1 MITSNF
7 IEKIVFTRVLN
18 PKYHGNLIGGLHAHK
33 NDYQLIF
40 IEKGTGEVGIESRRY
55 PVQANDLIW
64 IRPNQLHQS
73 FDDNPAYFELIEILW
88 YFRDGI
94 QPDLAIAPVN
104 HLRTDSGI
112 VFNLQRLLREALLK
126 KPWHRFFMR
135 LLLTEILIQ
144 LQRNTPA
151 SGAPEAQVE
160 DSLRTRKIKKIV
172 EQIHLNYQK
181 NWQLAD
187 LAQIGGCSAHYLCR
201 IFKEVT
207 NYTPINYLIKIRLD
221 IAIDLL
227 KNSDYTVSEIAEMVG
242 FSDVYYFSRLFKK
255 WMGKSPRHFVQSE

>member
-1 MITSNF
+1 MNSQF

-40 IEKGTGEVGIESRRY
+40 IEKGTGEIEIDSRHY
-55 PVQANDLIW
+55 PVQPGDLIW
-64 IRPNQLHQS
+64 IRPNQLHRS
-73 FDDNPAYFELIEILW
+73 VEENPGYFELIEILW

-94 QPDLAIAPVN
+94 QPDLRMPPVI
-104 HLRTDSGI
+104 HLASDAEI
-112 VFNLQRLLREALLK
+112 IQDLQRLVREALLK
-126 KPWHRFFMR
+126 LPHYRLQMR
-135 LLLTEILIQ
+135 LLLAEILVQ
-144 LQRNTPA
+144 LERT
-151 SGAPEAQVE
+151 APPVESQNEQWE
-160 DSLRTRKIKKIV
+160 DSPCTQKIKKII

-181 NWQLAD
+181 NWQLED
-187 LAQIGGCSAHYLCR
+187 LAQIGGCSSHYLCR
-201 IFKEVT
+201 IFRETT
-207 NYTPINYLIKIRLD
+207 NYTPIHYLIKIRLD

-255 WMGKSPRHFVQSE
+255 WLGKSPRHFVQSA